1 MSWDVLC
8 SEFAG
13 CLPKISSEP
22 DVELESDEDA
32 YSQLSQD
39 SWQTTLS
46 GSEVETVQTQ
56 LSEWMKDPYLGLTQ
70 VCRKL
75 RAEVRPLYK
84 PIVNFRNLPAY
95 LLFRDP
101 NNSTAREISYILWAA
116 LAAGDRFRPESEG
129 IQPVL
134 NIPGKIDLLPLL
146 KVDWKNIDFNIHYTC
161 DGSSPH
167 DKIAL
172 VLEAITTRQTPLQHL
187 FRGGY
192 IDNVA
197 LIPGPSKYKLVPTL
211 EVTLSKDT
219 HGTSN
224 TRYRKLIYESIEK
237 AFRDTVYPNAWV
249 EILIPVKSFSK
260 IDEDG
265 NIEEN

>member
-1 MSWDVLC
+1 MLC

-32 YSQLSQD
+32 YYQLSQD

-161 DGSSPH
+161 NGSSPH

-187 FRGGY
+187 FRGSY

-197 LIPGPSKYKLVPTL
+197 LIPGPSKYELVPTL
-211 EVTLSKDT
+211 EVTLSKEM

>member
-1 MSWDVLC
+1 
-8 SEFAG
+8 
-13 CLPKISSEP
+13 
-22 DVELESDEDA
+22 
-32 YSQLSQD
+32 
-39 SWQTTLS
+39 
-46 GSEVETVQTQ
+46 
-56 LSEWMKDPYLGLTQ
+56 
-70 VCRKL
+70 
-75 RAEVRPLYK
+75 LYK

-101 NNSTAREISYILWAA
+101 NNSTAREISYVLWAA

-146 KVDWKNIDFNIHYTC
+146 EVDWKNIDFNIHYTC
-161 DGSSPH
+161 DGSSPY

-172 VLEAITTRQTPLQHL
+172 VLEAIMTGQTPLQHL

-197 LIPGPSKYKLVPTL
+197 LIPGPSKYELVPTL
-211 EVTLSKDT
+211 QVTLSKDM

-224 TRYRKLIYESIEK
+224 TRYRKLIYETIEK
-237 AFRDTVYPNAWV
+237 AFRVTVYPNAWV
-249 EILIPVKSFSK
+249 EMLILVESFSK

-265 NIEEN
+265 EIEED